1 MGFIQK
7 YRKPFEDECALF
19 TSICASRGQGFQC
32 ANTVGSY
39 ECECSI
45 PGFQLTSYN
54 RCDDIGRLYES

>member
-1 MGFIQK
+1 MQK